1 MSAARDTFDY
11 LIVGAGPAGCL
22 LANRLSADP
31 ANQVLLLE
39 AGGRDNYPWIHI
51 PVGYLYC
58 IGNPRTDWCFD
69 TDAVPGLDGRAL
81 KYPRGKVLGGCSS
94 INGMIY
100 MRGQARDYD
109 QWAAAGNLGWSWQE
123 LLPLFRGMEDHFAGA
138 SALHGAGGEWRVE
151 RQRLSWALLDS
162 FREAAAQTG
171 IASVED
177 FNGGDNEGCGYFQVN
192 QRGGVRWNAS
202 KGFLRGVLQ
211 RPNLTVLTGA
221 EAQRVLLEQG
231 RARALL
237 VRVDGQ
243 VRRFEARREIV
254 LSAGAIGSPCLLQR
268 SGIGSRALLER
279 LGIGVAHELPGVGG
293 NLQDHLQLRLIYK
306 VSGVPTLNQI
316 AGSLWGKLGMGLRY
330 LFDRSGPLSMAPSQL
345 GAFARSDPQQ
355 PSANLEY
362 HVQPLSLDRFGEPLH
377 AFPAFT
383 ASVCDLRPHSRG
395 TVQIRSADPGLAPSI
410 QPNYLG
416 DPRDLK
422 VAADAIRLTR
432 RIVAQPALAPF
443 QPEEYKPGPDY
454 RSEEDLHRAAAAIGT
469 TIFHPAGTCRMGQ
482 DRESVVD
489 AELRVHGIPG
499 LRIADAS
506 IMPSLTSGNTCS
518 PVLVIAEKAAQ
529 MMLADQK
536 RQARPQELG
545 TAVGKAEEKIG
556 A

>member
-1 MSAARDTFDY
+1 MSGVLDTYDY

-31 ANQVLLLE
+31 ANRVLLLE
-39 AGGRDNYPWIHI
+39 AGGADNYSWIHI

-58 IGNPRTDWCFD
+58 IGNPRTDWCFN
-69 TDAVPGLDGRAL
+69 TDEVPGLNGRAL

-109 QWAAAGNLGWSWQE
+109 GWAAEGNAGWSWKE
-123 LLPLFRGMEDHFAGA
+123 LWPLFLKMEDHFGGD
-138 SALHGAGGEWRVE
+138 SDLHGAGGEWRVE
-151 RQRLSWALLDS
+151 RQRLSWQLLDA
-162 FREAAAQTG
+162 FQQAAAQTG

-202 KGFLRGVLQ
+202 KGFLRGIRH
-211 RPNLTVLTGA
+211 RPNLMVLTQA
-221 EAQRVLLEQG
+221 EVLRVVLEDG
-231 RARALL
+231 RAKALL
-237 VRVDGQ
+237 VNWRGGEQ
-243 VRRFEARREIV
+243 RIEARREII
-254 LSAGAIGSPCLLQR
+254 LSAGAIGTPCLLQR
-268 SGIGSRALLER
+268 SGIGPRALLEC
-279 LGIGVAHELPGVGG
+279 LGIGVAHELPGVGE
-293 NLQDHLQLRLIYK
+293 NLQDHLQLRMVYK

-316 AGSLWGKLGMGLRY
+316 AGSLWGKLGMGIRY
-330 LFDRSGPLSMAPSQL
+330 LLDRSGPLSMAPSQL

-377 AFPAFT
+377 DFPAFT

-395 TVQIRSADPGLAPSI
+395 TVRIRSADPALAPSI
-410 QPNYLG
+410 QPNYLS
-416 DPRDLK
+416 DPRDLA

-432 RIVAQPALAPF
+432 RIVAAPALSTY
-443 QPEEYKPGPDY
+443 QPEEYKPGPGY
-454 RSEEDLHRAAAAIGT
+454 QSEEDLHRAAAEIGT

-482 DRESVVD
+482 GLDAVVD

-529 MMLADQK
+529 LILAEQQ
-536 RQARPQELG
+536 RVLG
-545 TAVGKAEEKIG
+545 LGAATVGKVKESIG
-556 A
+556 V

>member
-1 MSAARDTFDY
+1 MPEVLDTYDY

-31 ANQVLLLE
+31 ANRVLLLE
-39 AGGRDNYPWIHI
+39 AGGPDNYPWIHI

-69 TDAVPGLDGRAL
+69 TDKVPGLNGRSL

-109 QWAAAGNLGWSWQE
+109 QWVAEGNPGWSWRE
-123 LLPLFRGMEDHFAGA
+123 LLPLFRRMEDHFAGT
-138 SALHGAGGEWRVE
+138 SEMHGAGGEWRVE
-151 RQRLSWALLDS
+151 RQRLSWKLLDA
-162 FREAAAQTG
+162 FQQAAAQTG

-202 KGFLRGVLQ
+202 KGFLRGIAQ
-211 RPNLTVLTGA
+211 RANLTVLTHA
-221 EAQRVLLEQG
+221 EVQRVLLEDG
-231 RARALL
+231 RARALS
-237 VRVDGQ
+237 VRWQGREQ
-243 VRRFEARREIV
+243 RFEARREIV

-268 SGIGSRALLER
+268 SGIGPRDLLER
-279 LGIGVAHELPGVGG
+279 LGAGVVHELPGVGG
-293 NLQDHLQLRLIYK
+293 NLQDHLQLRMIYK
-306 VSGVPTLNQI
+306 VDGVPTLNQI

-330 LFDRSGPLSMAPSQL
+330 LASRSGPLSMAPSQL

-362 HVQPLSLDRFGEPLH
+362 HVQPLAGSLR
-377 AFPAFT
+377 
-383 ASVCDLRPHSRG
+383 
-395 TVQIRSADPGLAPSI
+395 
-410 QPNYLG
+410 
-416 DPRDLK
+416 
-422 VAADAIRLTR
+422 
-432 RIVAQPALAPF
+432 
-443 QPEEYKPGPDY
+443 
-454 RSEEDLHRAAAAIGT
+454 RAAACLPGVHRVGLRPASAQPGNGAHPLARPGRGAVDPAQLPERSARPEGRCRRHTPDPPHRRRARAGRLPSAGVQARPGIPQRRGSARRGEIGT

-482 DRESVVD
+482 GPQAVVD
-489 AELRVHGIPG
+489 AQLRVHGIPG

-529 MMLADQK
+529 MILAE
-536 RQARPQELG
+536 RRREAAPQVVESAMATG
-545 TAVGKAEEKIG
+545 GKEAVEA
-556 A
+556 